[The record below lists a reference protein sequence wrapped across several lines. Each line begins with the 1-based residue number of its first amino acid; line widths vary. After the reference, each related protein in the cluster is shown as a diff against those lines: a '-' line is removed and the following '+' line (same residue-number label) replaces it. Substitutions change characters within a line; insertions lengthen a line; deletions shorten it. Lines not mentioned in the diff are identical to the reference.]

1 MLLTKER
8 KEIMR
13 FGKKLIDS
21 RLTTG
26 TGGNL
31 SIFNRKEG
39 LIAVSPSGVDY
50 LEMKL
55 EDIVL
60 IDMNGQIIEGNR
72 KPSSESDFHTM
83 LYQKRGDINAI
94 THTHS
99 VYATTI
105 ACLNWEIPAVH
116 YLVAFAGNKVPLVPY
131 ATFGTMELAENICNT
146 IKDYNAALLAN
157 HGLIAV
163 GVDLASTF
171 YIAEEIEL
179 VAQIYYQ
186 TRCIG
191 NPVILSDKEME
202 KVIDKFKTYG
212 QKK

>member
-8 KEIMR
+8 KEIVR

-31 SIFNRKEG
+31 SIVNRKEG
-39 LIAVSPSGVDY
+39 LIAISPSGIDY
-50 LEMKL
+50 LEMKI

-60 IDMNGQIIEGNR
+60 IDIHGQIIEGKR
-72 KPSSESDFHTM
+72 KPSSESNFHTM

-116 YLVAFAGNKVPLVPY
+116 YLVAFAGNKIPLVPY
-131 ATFGTMELAENICNT
+131 ATFGTKELADNICNT
-146 IKDYNAALLAN
+146 VENYNAALLAN

-163 GVDLASTF
+163 GADLASTF

-191 NPVILSDKEME
+191 KPVILSDKEMK
-202 KVIDKFKTYG
+202 KVINKFKTYG
-212 QKK
+212 QKG